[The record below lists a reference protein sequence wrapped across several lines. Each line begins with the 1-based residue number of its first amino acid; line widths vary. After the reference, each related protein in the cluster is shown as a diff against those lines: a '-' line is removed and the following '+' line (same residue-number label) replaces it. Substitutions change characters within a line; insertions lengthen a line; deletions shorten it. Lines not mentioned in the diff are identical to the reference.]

1 MTLDKEFYRIIENVA
16 RKAKHTSSQQQV
28 FKDVIQIGFNSVI
41 QGMKYHPYQVQWH
54 PSLFVEM
61 APYKVQPELFNELGK
76 AVVLWFSAIK
86 DSAPFTDI
94 LGSSYDEH
102 LGHEL
107 GQFMTPPD
115 LATQLAELNLS
126 LSAKNFEADLW
137 AGEVITVGDI
147 TGCGAG
153 SLLLAWLK
161 AFTERFGAPA
171 LKQVAVSAIDLDSTM
186 VQLTAVQIFHSA
198 AFHNLALGGLE
209 VHWGNAIT
217 EPNPPLGFQV
227 MHDLRLAPLAAAT
240 LKAHHYRATQVK
252 ASTKASQHLA
262 PFQ

>member
-41 QGMKYHPYQVQWH
+41 QGMKYHPYQAQWH

-61 APYKVQPELFNELGK
+61 APYKNQPELFNALGR

-86 DSAPFTDI
+86 DSAPFTDV

-115 LATQLAELNLS
+115 LAAQLAGLNLS
-126 LSAKNFEADLW
+126 LSAKNIEAHLW
-137 AGEVITVGDI
+137 SGEVFTVGDI

-161 AFTERFGAPA
+161 AYNERFGEPA
-171 LKQVAVSAIDLDSTM
+171 LKQVAVGAIDLDPAM

-198 AFHNLALGGLE
+198 VFHNLALGGLE

-217 EPNPPLGFQV
+217 EPNPPVGFQV
-227 MHDLRLAPLAAAT
+227 IHDPRLAPLAAAT
-240 LKAHHYRATQVK
+240 LRAHHHRRGQQK
-252 ASTKASQHLA
+252 AMEKLA
-262 PFQ
+262 KRLAVV